1 MCRVI
6 TEVTRRD
13 VVDAVNDVVAR
24 DEVRIGA
31 LASVMDVRRVH
42 RAEKR
47 NQHRQNENKD
57 ARQRTEPGQTRD
69 ERDDEERRKEQ
80 NLLM

>member
-1 MCRVI
+1 MMRGVI

-31 LASVMDVRRVH
+31 LACVMDVRRVH

-47 NQHRQNENKD
+47 NQHRQNENED
-57 ARQRTEPGQTRD
+57 ARQRT
-69 ERDDEERRKEQ
+69 
-80 NLLM
+80 